1 MLTVRTFQVVFARIK
16 ANFIWAMAYNL
27 VLIPVAMGL
36 LFPLTHSRL
45 PPAYAGLAMA
55 FSSVSVVLS
64 SLSLKLYAK
73 PLIDDD
79 GTIDR
84 EDGCMSMALT
94 GLGLGCLNHCE
105 ACPMCE
111 RCACNRSRRNIRYSP
126 VDHEE
131 G

>member
-64 SLSLKLYAK
+64 ST
-73 PLIDDD
+73 
-79 GTIDR
+79 GWTIGGASSFDIAMR
-84 EDGCMSMALT
+84 RL
-94 GLGLGCLNHCE
+94 LGFIFPTAFC
-105 ACPMCE
+105 
-111 RCACNRSRRNIRYSP
+111 
-126 VDHEE
+126 
-131 G
+131 